1 MGPISAKFTN
11 YIMLALEGQRFVK
24 LEPSFKDKP
33 REEAEN
39 ILYLMF
45 KDTLPE

>member
-1 MGPISAKFTN
+1 MDPISAKFIN

-24 LEPSFKDKP
+24 LEPQFKEKP

-39 ILYLMF
+39 ILFIMF
-45 KDTLPE
+45 NEK